1 MKKMLDTN
9 ICIYIIKNK
18 PQSVLDE
25 LKKCN
30 VGDIILSSITVSE
43 LIYGAYK
50 SQFVEKNLKAIE
62 HFLIPFDVAEYDYK
76 AALEYGKLRASL
88 EKKGQPIG
96 SLDMLIAAHAL
107 SLDIT
112 LVTNNT
118 KEFERVEGLEV
129 ENWVR

>member
-25 LKKCN
+25 LRKCD

-62 HFLIPFDVAEYDYK
+62 HFLVPFDVAEYDYK
-76 AALEYGKLRASL
+76 AALEYGKIRASL

-96 SLDMLIAAHAL
+96 SLDTLIAAHAK
-107 SLDIT
+107 SLEVV
-112 LVTNNT
+112 LVTNNV
-118 KEFERVEGLEV
+118 KEFERVEGLDV

>member
-1 MKKMLDTN
+1 MLDTN

>member
-43 LIYGAYK
+43 LIYGAHK

-96 SLDMLIAAHAL
+96 SIDMLIAAHAK
-107 SLDIT
+107 SLDMV
-112 LVTNNT
+112 LVTNNM
-118 KEFERVEGLEV
+118 KEFERVEGLNV

>member
-30 VGDIILSSITVSE
+30 VGEIILSSITVSE

-76 AALEYGKLRASL
+76 AALAYGKLRASL

-107 SLDIT
+107 SLDMT
-112 LVTNNT
+112 LVTNNI
-118 KEFERVEGLEV
+118 KEFKRIEGLNL
-129 ENWVR
+129 ENWVS

>member
-1 MKKMLDTN
+1 MLDTN

-43 LIYGAYK
+43 LIYGAHK

-96 SLDMLIAAHAL
+96 SLDMLIAAHAK
-107 SLDIT
+107 SLDMV
-112 LVTNNT
+112 LVTNNM
-118 KEFERVEGLEV
+118 KEFERVEGLNV

>member
-9 ICIYIIKNK
+9 ICIYIIKNR

-30 VGDIILSSITVSE
+30 VGEIILSSITVSE

-76 AALEYGKLRASL
+76 AALAYGKLRASL

-107 SLDIT
+107 SLDMT
-112 LVTNNT
+112 LVTNNI
-118 KEFERVEGLEV
+118 KEFKRIEGLNL
-129 ENWVR
+129 ENWVS

>member
-1 MKKMLDTN
+1 MLDTN

-30 VGDIILSSITVSE
+30 VGEIILSSITVSE

-76 AALEYGKLRASL
+76 AALAYGKLRASL

-107 SLDIT
+107 SLDMT
-112 LVTNNT
+112 LVTNNI
-118 KEFERVEGLEV
+118 KEFKRIEGLNL
-129 ENWVR
+129 ENWVS

>member
-1 MKKMLDTN
+1 MLDTN

-18 PQSVLDE
+18 PQSVLEE

-43 LIYGAYK
+43 LIYGAHK
-50 SQFVEKNLKAIE
+50 SQYVEKNLKAIE
-62 HFLIPFDVAEYDYK
+62 HFLIPFDVADYDYK
-76 AALEYGKLRASL
+76 AALEYGKLRADL

-96 SLDMLIAAHAL
+96 SLDTLIAAHAK
-107 SLDIT
+107 SLGVV
-112 LVTNNT
+112 LVSNNM
-118 KEFERVEGLEV
+118 KEFARVEGLEV

>member
-1 MKKMLDTN
+1 MLDTN

-43 LIYGAYK
+43 LIYGAHK

-62 HFLIPFDVAEYDYK
+62 HFLIPFDVADYDYK

-96 SLDMLIAAHAL
+96 SLDTLIAAHAK
-107 SLDIT
+107 SLDVV
-112 LVTNNT
+112 LVTNNM

-129 ENWVR
+129 ENWVK

>member
-1 MKKMLDTN
+1 MLDTN

-30 VGDIILSSITVSE
+30 VGDVVLSSITVSE

-62 HFLIPFDVAEYDYK
+62 HFLVPFDVVEYDYK
-76 AALEYGKLRASL
+76 AALAYGNIRAIL

-96 SLDMLIAAHAL
+96 SLDTLIAAHAKA
-107 SLDIT
+107 LDVV
-112 LVTNNT
+112 LVTNNM
-118 KEFERVEGLEV
+118 KEFERVEGLKV

>member
-1 MKKMLDTN
+1 MKFT

-18 PQSVLDE
+18 PQSVLEE

-30 VGDIILSSITVSE
+30 VGDILLSSITVSE
-43 LIYGAYK
+43 LIYGAHK

-76 AALEYGKLRASL
+76 AALEYGKIRANL
-88 EKKGQPIG
+88 EQKGQPIG
-96 SLDMLIAAHAL
+96 LLDMLIAAHAK
-107 SLDIT
+107 SLDVV
-112 LVTNNT
+112 LVTNNM

>member
-1 MKKMLDTN
+1 MLDTN

-76 AALEYGKLRASL
+76 AALEYGKIRATL

-107 SLDIT
+107 SLDMT
-112 LVTNNT
+112 LVTNNM
-118 KEFERVEGLEV
+118 KEFERVDGLKV
-129 ENWVR
+129 ENWVS

>member
-1 MKKMLDTN
+1 MGVKFT

-18 PQSVLDE
+18 PQSVLEE

-30 VGDIILSSITVSE
+30 VGDILLSSITVSE
-43 LIYGAYK
+43 LIYGAHK

-76 AALEYGKLRASL
+76 AALEYGKIRANL
-88 EKKGQPIG
+88 EQKGQPIG
-96 SLDMLIAAHAL
+96 LLDMLIAAHAK
-107 SLDIT
+107 SLDVV
-112 LVTNNT
+112 LVTNNM

>member
-1 MKKMLDTN
+1 MLDTN

-96 SLDMLIAAHAL
+96 SLDMLIAAHAK
-107 SLDIT
+107 SLDMV
-112 LVTNNT
+112 LVTNNM
-118 KEFERVEGLEV
+118 KEFERVEGLNV

>member
-1 MKKMLDTN
+1 MLDTN

-43 LIYGAYK
+43 LIYGAHK

-107 SLDIT
+107 SLDMT
-112 LVTNNT
+112 LVTNNI
-118 KEFERVEGLEV
+118 KEFERVEGLKV
-129 ENWVR
+129 ENWVS

>member
-1 MKKMLDTN
+1 MLDTN

-96 SLDMLIAAHAL
+96 SLDMLIAAHAK
-107 SLDIT
+107 SLDVA
-112 LVTNNT
+112 LVTNNM

>member
-43 LIYGAYK
+43 LIYGAHK

-96 SLDMLIAAHAL
+96 SLDMLIAAHAK
-107 SLDIT
+107 SLDMV
-112 LVTNNT
+112 LVTNNM
-118 KEFERVEGLEV
+118 KEFERVEGLNV

>member
-1 MKKMLDTN
+1 LKKMLDTK

-18 PQSVLDE
+18 PQNVLEE

-50 SQFVEKNLKAIE
+50 SQFIEKNLKAIE

-76 AALEYGKLRASL
+76 AALAYGKIRATL

-107 SLDIT
+107 SLDMT
-112 LVTNNT
+112 LVTNNI
-118 KEFERVEGLEV
+118 KEFERVDGLKI
-129 ENWVR
+129 ENWVK

>member
-18 PQSVLDE
+18 PQSVLEE

-30 VGDIILSSITVSE
+30 VGDILLSSITVSE

-62 HFLIPFDVAEYDYK
+62 HFLVPFDIAEYDYK
-76 AALEYGKLRASL
+76 SALEYGKLRASL

-107 SLDIT
+107 SLDVT

-118 KEFERVEGLEV
+118 KEFERVESLKL
-129 ENWVR
+129 ENWVG